1 MRKVPNRVPAR
12 QQGGAPHPR
21 PVVHFRFDGRHLTAP
36 AGMTVAGALLANGER
51 AWRTTRRGDQRR
63 GLFCGIGTCFDCL
76 VDVNGE
82 QAVRACLRPLS
93 EGDDISSSL
102 SLGNAG
108 PPGVSQLTPEG
119 VGMAD
124 AGGA

>member
-1 MRKVPNRVPAR
+1 MEGTPAE
-12 QQGGAPHPR
+12 GWASHPR
-21 PVVHFRFDGRHLTAP
+21 PVVHFRFDGRYLTAP
-36 AGMTVAGALLANGER
+36 AGMTVAGALLANGVR
-51 AWRTTRRGDQRR
+51 AWRTTRRGGQRR

-93 EGDDISSSL
+93 EGDDVSSSL

-108 PPGVSQLTPEG
+108 PSGVRR
-119 VGMAD
+119 AD
-124 AGGA
+124 TGGRR